1 MAGKGR
7 LDTVTNGG
15 FRVLEF
21 NDSFPAINLRSG
33 RSTPDP
39 NLTVA
44 FLQTGPS
51 AKSRFCELEGYK
63 AAVSDLTQLATFPP
77 LITPKIMEIEYLL
90 SSQNLTPT
98 LYP

>member
-1 MAGKGR
+1 MGR
-7 LDTVTNGG
+7 FNSVTNGR
-15 FRVLEF
+15 FQVSEF
-21 NDSFPAINLRSG
+21 HDSFRAMNLKSG
-33 RSTPDP
+33 QSPGDP

>member
-1 MAGKGR
+1 
-7 LDTVTNGG
+7 VTNGR
-15 FRVLEF
+15 FQESEF
-21 NDSFPAINLRSG
+21 NGSFPAMNLKSG
-33 RSTPDP
+33 QSPADP